1 MEQQN
6 EIKDKANMPLQTYL
20 RVCAFLV
27 PLFLGGM
34 LSDNFKD
41 DEYKRRIK
49 ESWLWTFYGVSF
61 YIGLAM
67 LLTSIF

>member
-6 EIKDKANMPLQTYL
+6 EIKDKANMPLQTYW
-20 RVCAFLV
+20 RVWAFLV

-34 LSDNFKD
+34 LTDNFKD

-49 ESWLWTFYGVSF
+49 ESWL
-61 YIGLAM
+61 
-67 LLTSIF
+67 